1 MIDLLNERIR
11 RTGEEPS
18 SPDRNPLARLY
29 HSTSG
34 SNRKTSTRSSQGDS
48 HFTLYT
54 KDDKKRTKRDSKDSS
69 GSTKDKKDPSLL
81 RKRTPTTPEFP
92 HRASPDSNALKSGQ
106 TILTQI
112 GTPDHNGWMRK
123 KGDHYGSW
131 KNRYFVLKGPH
142 LYWLKSNAQTVGCRV
157 ASHLSVIERL
167 IGLFQE
173 TKIKGYVNIVGYRII
188 SDENIDP
195 GRYGFRLVHDTDRDH
210 FFSSDEQVIIREWM
224 KALMKATI
232 DRDYTSAS
240 IIL

>member
-142 LYWLKSNAQTVGCRV
+142 LYWLKSNAQTVGYRV
-157 ASHLSVIERL
+157 ASHLSVMRDSSAFCRRRRSRDML
-167 IGLFQE
+167 ISLVTVLSPMRTSIPGDMDSDWY
-173 TKIKGYVNIVGYRII
+173 TTRI
-188 SDENIDP
+188 
-195 GRYGFRLVHDTDRDH
+195 GTT
-210 FFSSDEQVIIREWM
+210 SSARM
-224 KALMKATI
+224 N
-232 DRDYTSAS
+232 R
-240 IIL
+240 